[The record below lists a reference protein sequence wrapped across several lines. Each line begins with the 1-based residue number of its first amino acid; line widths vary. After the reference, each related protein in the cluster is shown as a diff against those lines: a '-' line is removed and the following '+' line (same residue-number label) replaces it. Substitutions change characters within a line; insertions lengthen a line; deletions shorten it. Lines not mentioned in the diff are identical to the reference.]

1 MLAFGAIRSP
11 LAQPRNLVGGHFLS
25 ALVGVS
31 CYFLFP
37 GTLWLASCL
46 AVATAIALM
55 HVTKTLHPPGGA
67 TALIAVTG
75 GEGIHQ
81 LGYLYAFVPCLLGA
95 LIMLA
100 IALIVNN
107 IPKAPA
113 LSAILVVVGRALR
126 KQGNGAEGAGKPEA
140 AKAGRRRSRYHEG
153 RTLEGRFVWSA
164 LFHAFSSM
172 GAGFRALGASLR
184 RMEEKRRTRGSGPGW
199 PFLAQ
204 SHTRARGR
212 LTVRNVSYTNS
223 RAAGIPCPP
232 AGFAGGPP
240 PACNVRI
247 PRAAPRRGGE
257 GKTFFLSGWT
267 A

>member
-1 MLAFGAIRSP
+1 MRELLLKMAGGEQSPPRAKAGEIFSAWVGSCLAIACIALLERYATGTSGFPLLIGSFGASAVLAFGAIRSP

-107 IPKAPA
+107 IPKA
-113 LSAILVVVGRALR
+113 
-126 KQGNGAEGAGKPEA
+126 Q
-140 AKAGRRRSRYHEG
+140 RYPQ
-153 RTLEGRFVWSA
+153 FW
-164 LFHAFSSM
+164 
-172 GAGFRALGASLR
+172 
-184 RMEEKRRTRGSGPGW
+184 W
-199 PFLAQ
+199 
-204 SHTRARGR
+204 
-212 LTVRNVSYTNS
+212 
-223 RAAGIPCPP
+223 
-232 AGFAGGPP
+232 
-240 PACNVRI
+240 
-247 PRAAPRRGGE
+247 
-257 GKTFFLSGWT
+257 
-267 A
+267 

>member
-1 MLAFGAIRSP
+1 MRELLLKMAGGEQSPPRAKAGEIFSALAWSYAGWACWLLAVASVRIFAVSAASAFAACWACSAAVFASAVLAFGAIRSP

-37 GTLWLASCL
+37 GTPWLASCL

-107 IPKAPA
+107 IPKA
-113 LSAILVVVGRALR
+113 
-126 KQGNGAEGAGKPEA
+126 Q
-140 AKAGRRRSRYHEG
+140 RYPQ
-153 RTLEGRFVWSA
+153 FW
-164 LFHAFSSM
+164 
-172 GAGFRALGASLR
+172 
-184 RMEEKRRTRGSGPGW
+184 W
-199 PFLAQ
+199 
-204 SHTRARGR
+204 
-212 LTVRNVSYTNS
+212 
-223 RAAGIPCPP
+223 
-232 AGFAGGPP
+232 
-240 PACNVRI
+240 
-247 PRAAPRRGGE
+247 
-257 GKTFFLSGWT
+257 
-267 A
+267 

>member
-1 MLAFGAIRSP
+1 MRELLLKMAGGEQSPPRAKAGEILSAWVGSCLAIACIALLERYATGNSGFPLLIGSFGASAVLAFGAIRSP

-37 GTLWLASCL
+37 GTIWLASCL

-107 IPKAPA
+107 IPKA
-113 LSAILVVVGRALR
+113 
-126 KQGNGAEGAGKPEA
+126 Q
-140 AKAGRRRSRYHEG
+140 RYPQ
-153 RTLEGRFVWSA
+153 FW
-164 LFHAFSSM
+164 
-172 GAGFRALGASLR
+172 
-184 RMEEKRRTRGSGPGW
+184 W
-199 PFLAQ
+199 
-204 SHTRARGR
+204 
-212 LTVRNVSYTNS
+212 
-223 RAAGIPCPP
+223 
-232 AGFAGGPP
+232 
-240 PACNVRI
+240 
-247 PRAAPRRGGE
+247 
-257 GKTFFLSGWT
+257 
-267 A
+267 

>member
-1 MLAFGAIRSP
+1 MRELLLKMAGGEQSPPRAKAGEIFSAWVGSCLAIACIALLERYATGNSGFP
-11 LAQPRNLVGGHFLS
+11 LLIGSFGHFLS

-37 GTLWLASCL
+37 GTIWLASCL

-107 IPKAPA
+107 IPKA
-113 LSAILVVVGRALR
+113 
-126 KQGNGAEGAGKPEA
+126 Q
-140 AKAGRRRSRYHEG
+140 RYPQ
-153 RTLEGRFVWSA
+153 FW
-164 LFHAFSSM
+164 
-172 GAGFRALGASLR
+172 
-184 RMEEKRRTRGSGPGW
+184 W
-199 PFLAQ
+199 
-204 SHTRARGR
+204 
-212 LTVRNVSYTNS
+212 
-223 RAAGIPCPP
+223 
-232 AGFAGGPP
+232 
-240 PACNVRI
+240 
-247 PRAAPRRGGE
+247 
-257 GKTFFLSGWT
+257 
-267 A
+267 

>member
-1 MLAFGAIRSP
+1 MRELLLKMGGWRAVPAPRQGRGNLLRVGWELSGHRLHRAAGTLRHGNSGFPLLIGSFGASAVLAFGAIRSP

-75 GEGIHQ
+75 GEAIHQ

-107 IPKAPA
+107 IPKA
-113 LSAILVVVGRALR
+113 
-126 KQGNGAEGAGKPEA
+126 Q
-140 AKAGRRRSRYHEG
+140 RYPQ
-153 RTLEGRFVWSA
+153 FW
-164 LFHAFSSM
+164 
-172 GAGFRALGASLR
+172 
-184 RMEEKRRTRGSGPGW
+184 W
-199 PFLAQ
+199 
-204 SHTRARGR
+204 
-212 LTVRNVSYTNS
+212 
-223 RAAGIPCPP
+223 
-232 AGFAGGPP
+232 
-240 PACNVRI
+240 
-247 PRAAPRRGGE
+247 
-257 GKTFFLSGWT
+257 
-267 A
+267 

>member
-1 MLAFGAIRSP
+1 MRELLLKMAGGEQSPPRAKAGEIFSAWVGSCLAIACIALLIGSFGASAVLAFGAIRSP

-37 GTLWLASCL
+37 GTPWLASCL

-107 IPKAPA
+107 IPKA
-113 LSAILVVVGRALR
+113 
-126 KQGNGAEGAGKPEA
+126 Q
-140 AKAGRRRSRYHEG
+140 RYPQ
-153 RTLEGRFVWSA
+153 FW
-164 LFHAFSSM
+164 
-172 GAGFRALGASLR
+172 
-184 RMEEKRRTRGSGPGW
+184 W
-199 PFLAQ
+199 
-204 SHTRARGR
+204 
-212 LTVRNVSYTNS
+212 
-223 RAAGIPCPP
+223 
-232 AGFAGGPP
+232 
-240 PACNVRI
+240 
-247 PRAAPRRGGE
+247 
-257 GKTFFLSGWT
+257 
-267 A
+267 